1 MTTSNIQRLHGD
13 CLVPVLPV
21 RDAAGRPCEDAF
33 LVFERAPHL
42 FVRLVGWLRFVW
54 AAAFGG
60 HGAIIL
66 RGDDGIRS
74 EPRVLLDW
82 ESYSTLLL
90 LARPETLPA
99 MTECKDGHEEMGGAF

>member
-1 MTTSNIQRLHGD
+1 
-13 CLVPVLPV
+13 VLDV
-21 RDAAGRPCEDAF
+21 RDVAGRPRADAF

-54 AAAFGG
+54 SAAFGG
-60 HGAIIL
+60 HGVLVL
-66 RGDDGIRS
+66 RGDDGKIRA
-74 EPRVLLDW
+74 PRVLLDW

-99 MTECKDGHEEMGGAF
+99 RTDCSPEASEMGGSFG